1 MAETVLVTGASGFIA
16 KHVVLALLNAG
27 HTVRGTV
34 RRLDRG
40 GEVRIAVDPHL
51 KDSSAIRRLEF
62 VAADLESDRGWA
74 QAMVGVT
81 AVLHTASPFPIAEPR
96 DPQVV
101 IRPAVDGTR
110 RVLTAAADAGV
121 RRVVLT
127 SSTAAVLDRR
137 RGRVETEEDWADP
150 KAPGA
155 SPYAQSKVLAERA
168 AWEIAGDRGL
178 MLTAINPGFVLGP
191 PLDRNFGSSIGL
203 VRRMM
208 AGKDPMV
215 PAIGFPVVD
224 VRDVAV
230 MHLRALENPATAG
243 KRYIAAAGSMWMAEM
258 GAVLKAAYPGR
269 RIATRVAPA
278 LAMRAMAL
286 FDREIRSVLPYLG
299 HIERVSSAR
308 AVAEMGMDFIPPEAA
323 LKASADWLVRHGIL

>member
-1 MAETVLVTGASGFIA
+1 MAETILVTGASGFIA

-27 HTVRGTV
+27 HSVRCTV

-51 KDSSAIRRLEF
+51 KDPSAIRRLEF

-74 QAMVGVT
+74 QAMAGVT
-81 AVLHTASPFPIAEPR
+81 AVMHTASPFPLANPK
-96 DPQVV
+96 DPQDL
-101 IRPAVDGTR
+101 IRPAVEGTR

-127 SSTAAVLDRR
+127 SSTVAVLDRR

-155 SPYAQSKVLAERA
+155 SPYAQSKVLAERT
-168 AWEIAGDRGL
+168 AWEIAGARTL
-178 MLTAINPGFVLGP
+178 ALTTINPGFVLGP
-191 PLDRNFGSSIGL
+191 PLDRHFGSSIGL

-208 AGKDPMV
+208 AGKDPML
-215 PAIGFPVVD
+215 PASGFPVVD
-224 VRDVAV
+224 VRDVAT
-230 MHLRALENPATAG
+230 MHLRALETPATAG
-243 KRYIAAAGSMWMAEM
+243 KRYIAASGSLWMADM
-258 GAVLKAAYPGR
+258 GRVLKAAYPGR
-269 RIATRVAPA
+269 RIATKEAPG

-286 FDREIRSVLPYLG
+286 FNREIRSILPLLG
-299 HIERVSSAR
+299 HLEEVSNAR
-308 AVAEMGMDFIPPEAA
+308 AVAEMGMEFIPPEVA
-323 LKASADWLVRHGIL
+323 LKASAEWLVRHGIL